1 MREHVKYAL
10 ARSSS
15 SNAVFLHL
23 PVHLISG
30 QEAEADPD
38 LDSFEILN
46 RYRNRQLH
54 HFLYLYYDN
63 PITARSNSVFDLQKV
78 WRC

>member
-1 MREHVKYAL
+1 MYRHNKYMREHVKYAL

-54 HFLYLYYDN
+54 HFLYFIL
-63 PITARSNSVFDLQKV
+63 RQSNNSAIEL
-78 WRC
+78 RL